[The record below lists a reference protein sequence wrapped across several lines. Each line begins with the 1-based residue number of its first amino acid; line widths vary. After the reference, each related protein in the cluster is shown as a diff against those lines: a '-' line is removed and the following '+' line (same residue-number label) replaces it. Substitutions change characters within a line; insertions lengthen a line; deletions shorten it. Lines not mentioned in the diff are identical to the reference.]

1 MEQGKVLIVFYSLS
15 GNTKLMA
22 EEIAKCT
29 GGDLLQLEPKNSK
42 IKPKGFMKFV
52 WGGRQV
58 KMGSKPDLM
67 PYEIDFDKYD
77 TVIFGTPI
85 WASRYVPV
93 LHTFLSEQV
102 IKDKKI
108 AFFCCHAGGGNGKS
122 FDGMKELLQ
131 GNQFIGDIELKD
143 PQKKGLEVAYE
154 SVRTWIQDIL
164 A

>member
-1 MEQGKVLIVFYSLS
+1 
-15 GNTKLMA
+15 MA

-77 TVIFGTPI
+77 TVIFLVHLYGRVVMCLCCI
-85 WASRYVPV
+85 
-93 LHTFLSEQV
+93 LSYQN
-102 IKDKKI
+102 K
-108 AFFCCHAGGGNGKS
+108 
-122 FDGMKELLQ
+122 
-131 GNQFIGDIELKD
+131 
-143 PQKKGLEVAYE
+143 
-154 SVRTWIQDIL
+154 
-164 A
+164 